1 MRLDKYLQVS
11 RLVKRRTLA
20 KQLCD
25 GGHVACDGR
34 PARASTEVRPN
45 MELRIDYGWRTL
57 QLRVLDVP
65 ARAVPKDAAPA
76 LYVVTDDARRQPEP
90 ET

>member
-11 RLVKRRTLA
+11 RLVKRRALA

-34 PARASTEVRPN
+34 AARASTEVRPN
-45 MELRIDYGWRTL
+45 MNVRIDYGWRTL
-57 QLRVLDVP
+57 HLRVLEVP
-65 ARAVPKDAAPA
+65 TRAVPKDAAPA
-76 LYVVTDDARRQPEP
+76 LYVVTEDERRQPD
-90 ET
+90 TYA

>member
-11 RLVKRRTLA
+11 RLVKRRALA

-34 PARASTEVRPN
+34 QARASTEVRQD
-45 MELRIDYGWRTL
+45 MELSIDYGWRTL
-57 QLRVLDVP
+57 HLRVLDVP
-65 ARAVPKDAAPA
+65 ARPVPKDAATA
-76 LYVVTDDARRQPEP
+76 LYVVTEDERRPPEKDA
-90 ET
+90 